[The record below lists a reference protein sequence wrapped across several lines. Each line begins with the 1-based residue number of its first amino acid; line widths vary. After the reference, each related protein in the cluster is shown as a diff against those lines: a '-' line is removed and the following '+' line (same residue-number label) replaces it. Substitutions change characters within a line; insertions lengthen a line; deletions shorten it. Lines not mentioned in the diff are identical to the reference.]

1 MLSCTTIRAELSDR
15 LDTVRNLLTS
25 THSAGGATETEVA
38 KVSRGL
44 AIVLIYASYEQL
56 LVSLVRAILEV
67 AAGLGVGNRRLRPGF
82 QVFAAFPK
90 LQATNAV
97 TPAAIWSGRG
107 LDVVSVINARN
118 TCTIVAS
125 VFPDNGSHMKRE
137 QVRVLCDL
145 FELGDPAPVLREIWT
160 RLNTIVDERN
170 AVAHGRQTPD
180 EVGRNYSLA
189 ELQTLVDLWQ
199 QRWGEFLDLVE
210 ALAATRDFYRVAR

>member
-1 MLSCTTIRAELSDR
+1 
-15 LDTVRNLLTS
+15 
-25 THSAGGATETEVA
+25 
-38 KVSRGL
+38 
-44 AIVLIYASYEQL
+44 
-56 LVSLVRAILEV
+56 
-67 AAGLGVGNRRLRPGF
+67 
-82 QVFAAFPK
+82 
-90 LQATNAV
+90 
-97 TPAAIWSGRG
+97 
-107 LDVVSVINARN
+107 
-118 TCTIVAS
+118 
-125 VFPDNGSHMKRE
+125 MKRE